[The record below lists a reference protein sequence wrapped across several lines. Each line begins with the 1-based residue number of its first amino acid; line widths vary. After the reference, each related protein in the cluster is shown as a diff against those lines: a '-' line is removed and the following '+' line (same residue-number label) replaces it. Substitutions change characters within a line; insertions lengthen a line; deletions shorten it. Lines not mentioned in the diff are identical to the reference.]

1 MLNEERV
8 ILMTKLA
15 SYEAT
20 EGKKHMK
27 AGNFYKGDYLAIG
40 VMKSLVYGTI
50 AFLLGLGLFV
60 LYDFEVFMQD
70 IYKID
75 LLVFIQNI
83 LIYYAVFIVIYG
95 IVSYFI
101 YGYRY
106 KQARKSLKRYYHN
119 LKKLSTLYQK
129 K

>member
-8 ILMTKLA
+8 ILMTKMA

-20 EGKKHMK
+20 DGKKHRK
-27 AGNFYKGDYLAIG
+27 AGNFFRGDYLAIE

-50 AFLLGLGLFV
+50 AFALGFGLFV

-70 IYKID
+70 IYKMD
-75 LLVFIQNI
+75 LFVFIQNI
-83 LIYYAVFIVIYG
+83 LIYYVVFIVIYG
-95 IVSYFI
+95 AVSYFI
-101 YGYRY
+101 YSYRY
-106 KQARKSLKRYYHN
+106 KQARINLKRYYLN
-119 LKKLSTLYQK
+119 LKKLGALYQK

>member
-8 ILMTKLA
+8 ILMTKMA

-27 AGNFYKGDYLAIG
+27 AGNYYRSDYLAIE

-70 IYKID
+70 IYKMD
-75 LLVFIQNI
+75 LFVFIQNI
-83 LIYYAVFIVIYG
+83 LIYYVIFIILYG
-95 IVSYFI
+95 VVSYFI
-101 YGYRY
+101 YSYRY

-119 LKKLSTLYQK
+119 LKKLSALYQK

>member
-8 ILMTKLA
+8 ILMTKMA

-20 EGKKHMK
+20 DGKKHIK
-27 AGNFYKGDYLAIG
+27 AGNFFRGDYLSIE
-40 VMKSLVYGTI
+40 VMKSLVYGTL
-50 AFLLGLGLFV
+50 AFALGFGLYV

-70 IYKID
+70 IYKMD
-75 LLVFIQNI
+75 LFVFIQNI

-95 IVSYFI
+95 VVSYFI
-101 YGYRY
+101 YSYRY
-106 KQARKSLKRYYHN
+106 KQARIHLKRYYQN
-119 LKKLSTLYQK
+119 LKKLSMLYQK

>member
-8 ILMTKLA
+8 ILMTKMA

-20 EGKKHMK
+20 DGKKHIK
-27 AGNFYKGDYLAIG
+27 AGNFFRGDYLSIE
-40 VMKSLVYGTI
+40 VMKSLVYGTL
-50 AFLLGLGLFV
+50 AFALGFGLYV

-70 IYKID
+70 IYKMD
-75 LLVFIQNI
+75 LFVFIQNI

-95 IVSYFI
+95 VVSYFI
-101 YGYRY
+101 YSYRY
-106 KQARKSLKRYYHN
+106 KQARMHLKRYYQN
-119 LKKLSTLYQK
+119 LKKLSMLYQK